1 MKDLR
6 VVLRA
11 DFKNKSRKR
20 YVIQD
25 YSDNRKQLG
34 KSFKYKTDALKV
46 AKELWSINVLNP
58 NEDLNKSSSNIT
70 IKLLQ
75 EQVLDLKKKLN
86 KNNIHDTKLSE
97 NMEIVN

>member
-11 DFKNKSRKR
+11 NFKHKSKKR

-46 AKELWSINVLNP
+46 AKELWSINVLNSQE
-58 NEDLNKSSSNIT
+58 NLNLSSLNLQ

-75 EQVLDLKKKLN
+75 TEVFDLKKKL
-86 KNNIHDTKLSE
+86 ILL
-97 NMEIVN
+97 